1 MMTDKQSL
9 TTARILDAATDI
21 FAEAGF
27 NGALMDEI
35 ARRAGVNK
43 AMIYYHIGAKEALYA
58 EVLHGVIGH
67 VADSI
72 SACIETGATPKQNCG
87 PTSGVLLTLWRA
99 IPTWDPFSSGKS
111 PRGARICRTW

>member
-1 MMTDKQSL
+1 MTDKQSL

-72 SACIETGATPKQNCG
+72 SARASKPALLLKQNCG
-87 PTSGVLLTLWRA
+87 PTSGVLLTPWRA
-99 IPTWDPFSSGKS
+99 IPAWDPFSSGKS